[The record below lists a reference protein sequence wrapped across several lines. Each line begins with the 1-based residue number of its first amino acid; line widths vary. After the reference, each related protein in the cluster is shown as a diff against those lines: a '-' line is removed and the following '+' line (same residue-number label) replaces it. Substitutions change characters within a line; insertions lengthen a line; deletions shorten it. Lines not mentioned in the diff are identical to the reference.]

1 MENLRNAVLFG
12 CCAAFGLTLAE
23 LILPLERFTRQI
35 RLLTAIL
42 MMTVILTPLTKL
54 DLSDFTAHLSDENP
68 QASDLIEAAAEMQEQ
83 AAAERIC
90 NALNRELAE
99 KQVNCRVTEVCL
111 HIQQDGCISINEVK
125 AEGNLLTG
133 TVFLREWLGNA
144 VTITEGGTD
153 LASDG

>member
-1 MENLRNAVLFG
+1 MYSFANDYSEGAHPDILEALCKTNL
-12 CCAAFGLTLAE
+12 E
-23 LILPLERFTRQI
+23 QLPGYGADHYCQ
-35 RLLTAIL
+35 
-42 MMTVILTPLTKL
+42 
-54 DLSDFTAHLSDENP
+54 

-133 TVFLREWLGNA
+133 TVFLREWLGND